1 MAVREF
7 TDEHGVAWRAWDI
20 RPEAI
25 HPQTR
30 GEDYLADCYV
40 VGWIVFETASGN
52 EKRRLCPWPTK
63 WARASVG
70 QLREMLA
77 RAEPV
82 PRRTLDAERQA
93 AAARTAAGRSDSE
106 HAPDVTDL
114 HVVRSFRY
122 PGGRLWTVCV
132 VDHPEDG
139 GPAALRFSA
148 GLRSIDLRP
157 WPRDWADAPN
167 PRLVEMLRRATP
179 RLASSIPSADT
190 PRRRWNHPP
199 LRR

>member
-82 PRRTLDAERQA
+82 PRRKLEAERQVVA
-93 AAARTAAGRSDSE
+93 AGTAAGLSGSE
-106 HAPDVTDL
+106 PAADVTHG
-114 HVVRSFRY
+114 HVVRACR
-122 PGGRLWTVCV
+122 
-132 VDHPEDG
+132 
-139 GPAALRFSA
+139 
-148 GLRSIDLRP
+148 
-157 WPRDWADAPN
+157 
-167 PRLVEMLRRATP
+167 
-179 RLASSIPSADT
+179 
-190 PRRRWNHPP
+190 
-199 LRR
+199 

>member
-40 VGWIVFETASGN
+40 VGWIVFETAAQD

-63 WARASVG
+63 WAKASIG

-77 RAEPV
+77 RAERV
-82 PRRTLDAERQA
+82 PQRKLDAERQPVTS
-93 AAARTAAGRSDSE
+93 RTGANPPEGE
-106 HAPDVTDL
+106 NAPDVTD
-114 HVVRSFRY
+114 
-122 PGGRLWTVCV
+122 
-132 VDHPEDG
+132 
-139 GPAALRFSA
+139 
-148 GLRSIDLRP
+148 
-157 WPRDWADAPN
+157 
-167 PRLVEMLRRATP
+167 
-179 RLASSIPSADT
+179 
-190 PRRRWNHPP
+190 
-199 LRR
+199 